1 MPVRSSEPATH
12 KGGGFNGH
20 AACRTPTRAS
30 SRRRSWQERDERDGR
45 LLIEA
50 KGITKTLPGVR
61 ALDGVDFELKAGE
74 THILLGEN
82 GAGKSTLMK
91 ISHRLQ
97 ELQEV
102 GDRVTVLRDG
112 QFVGRRAV
120 GEVTVDELVAMMV
133 GYSVGEMFRREYQPQ
148 GVEALRAESL

>member
-1 MPVRSSEPATH
+1 M
-12 KGGGFNGH
+12 
-20 AACRTPTRAS
+20 
-30 SRRRSWQERDERDGR
+30 DGR

-112 QFVGRRAV
+112 QFVGRRPV